1 VTHAANALNRSE
13 NAILRIGTGVAL
25 SGVMS
30 VTPDNA
36 LAPELAAKA
45 TMSGVSF
52 GSCQCGEVGYRIT
65 GQSFRLVNV
74 PGSFVPARQF
84 RWVRGESQ
92 IVSYRLPGPRPFAT
106 AYCRRCGGDVPRIA
120 RSLVVVPPDGPS
132 GSPESPGGSER

>member
-1 VTHAANALNRSE
+1 MASSMVYPDRK
-13 NAILRIGTGVAL
+13 
-25 SGVMS
+25 VMAMGMADEA
-30 VTPDNA
+30 V
-36 LAPELAAKA
+36 KA
-45 TMSGVSF
+45 
-52 GSCQCGEVGYRIT
+52 QL
-65 GQSFRLVNV
+65 FRLVDV
-74 PGSFVPARQF
+74 LGSFVPARQF